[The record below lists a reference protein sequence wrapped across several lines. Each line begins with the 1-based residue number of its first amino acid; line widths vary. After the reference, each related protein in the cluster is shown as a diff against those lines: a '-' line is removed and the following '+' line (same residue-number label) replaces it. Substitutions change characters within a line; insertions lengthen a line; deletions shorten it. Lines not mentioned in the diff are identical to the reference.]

1 MAREEQTEK
10 TPMEFIERAWD
21 LAEKIRVCNFN
32 TWNGSELH
40 SRPMD
45 AKIDRDGD
53 AIHFLTDVES
63 YKVEELE
70 KFPQVTL
77 SFADPGSYKFVTMTG
92 AATILNDRAMIR
104 ELWDDSNK
112 LWWDSAEDPRIRLIT
127 FAPDDAEIWD
137 SPNKVV
143 SGIKMLTAA
152 VTGAKPRLGDH
163 AKVSL

>member
-10 TPMEFIERAWD
+10 TPMELIERAWD